1 MLKHSTNG
9 ESENYMETT
18 QQIELRKLAQLDVDA
33 IELYEAAI
41 QRISV
46 PLLRDKLSEFR
57 TDHEQHVVNLNA
69 ELVKTGGKAI
79 EAKPDLKGT
88 VLRGFTAVT
97 SMMGDHAALLAMTA
111 NEEITN
117 RSYEK
122 ALKIDWSSSQRELI
136 QHNFDDEKRHLAWI
150 KMAAKEKPWEHE
162 SQASVH

>member
-1 MLKHSTNG
+1 
-9 ESENYMETT
+9 METT

-41 QRISV
+41 QRITV

-57 TDHEQHVVNLNA
+57 ADHERHVVNLNA
-69 ELVKTGGKAI
+69 ELVKTDAKPV
-79 EAKPDLKGT
+79 EAKPDLKGS

-97 SMMGDHAALLAMTA
+97 SMIGDHAALVAMTA
-111 NEEITN
+111 NEEISN

-122 ALKIDWSSSQRELI
+122 ALKIDWSASQRELI
-136 QHNFDDEKRHLAWI
+136 QQNCDDEKRHLTWI
-150 KMAAKEKPWEHE
+150 KMAAKDKPWEHE

>member
-1 MLKHSTNG
+1 
-9 ESENYMETT
+9 METT

-88 VLRGFTAVT
+88 VLWGFTAVT

-122 ALKIDWSSSQRELI
+122 ALKADWTPDIRALI
-136 QHNFDDEKRHLAWI
+136 EKNFGDEKRHLAWI
-150 KMAAKEKPWEHE
+150 KQALKDKYWEI
-162 SQASVH
+162 